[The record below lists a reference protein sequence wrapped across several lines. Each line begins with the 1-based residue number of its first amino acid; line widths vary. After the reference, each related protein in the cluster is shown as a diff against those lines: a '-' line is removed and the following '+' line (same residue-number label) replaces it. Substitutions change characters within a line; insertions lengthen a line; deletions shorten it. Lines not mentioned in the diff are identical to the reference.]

1 MHLQTLSKAPNKS
14 LKRIKMIKTIVGIAL
29 FALPF
34 FSFAEISV
42 VSEILIGQSTYDI
55 NSTLRT
61 EIRTEVSEEN
71 YSSSLNSDSFGFR
84 LGIKFTDNFSFEL
97 AKHEHGKSVNYVT
110 IYIPTSIPPSPNGGC
125 CLGPDED
132 SSLVAIVP
140 IDLESIRLGI
150 KGEMELFENT
160 SINARL
166 GLARWETGEY
176 SPQKLTDISGYS
188 RSGETG
194 NDIYYSLGA
203 EYKFT
208 ENFYIGVEY
217 SLLKISVNKT
227 FDDEYSGSYK
237 NNVKD
242 LSFVIGWAF

>member
-1 MHLQTLSKAPNKS
+1 
-14 LKRIKMIKTIVGIAL
+14 MIKTIAGIAL

-34 FSFAEISV
+34 FSLAEISV
-42 VSEILIGQSTYDI
+42 VSEILIGQSKYDI
-55 NSTLRT
+55 DSTLRT

-110 IYIPTSIPPSPNGGC
+110 VYIPTSIPASPNGGGC
-125 CLGPDED
+125 CLGSYED
-132 SSLVAIVP
+132 NSFVAIVP

-166 GLARWETGEY
+166 GLARWKSGEY
-176 SPQKLTDISGYS
+176 TPQKLTNISGYS
-188 RSGETG
+188 NSSETG

-208 ENFYIGVEY
+208 EHLYIGVEY
-217 SLLKISVNKT
+217 SLLKIAVNT
-227 FDDEYSGSYK
+227 TSGDIYSGSYK

-242 LSFVIGWAF
+242 FSFVIGWVF

>member
-1 MHLQTLSKAPNKS
+1 MSHL
-14 LKRIKMIKTIVGIAL
+14 VYEFG
-29 FALPF
+29 
-34 FSFAEISV
+34 
-42 VSEILIGQSTYDI
+42 YDI

-61 EIRTEVSEEN
+61 EIQTEVSEEN

-97 AKHEHGKSVNYVT
+97 VKHEHGKSVNYATV
-110 IYIPTSIPPSPNGGC
+110 YIPTSLPGSSNGDGC

-166 GLARWETGEY
+166 GLARWKYGEY
-176 SPQKLTDISGYS
+176 TPQKLSDLSGYS
-188 RSGETG
+188 NSGETG

-217 SLLKISVNKT
+217 SSLKISVNKT
-227 FDDEYSGSYK
+227 YDDEYSGSY
-237 NNVKD
+237 NNFVKD
-242 LSFVIGWAF
+242 LSFVIGWTF

>member
-1 MHLQTLSKAPNKS
+1 
-14 LKRIKMIKTIVGIAL
+14 MIKTIAGIAL
-29 FALPF
+29 FSLPF
-34 FSFAEISV
+34 SSFAEISV

-61 EIRTEVSEEN
+61 EIRTEVSEKN

-110 IYIPTSIPPSPNGGC
+110 VYILRAIPPSPNGGSC

-166 GLARWETGEY
+166 GLARWKYGEY
-176 SPQKLTDISGYS
+176 TPQKLSDISGHS
-188 RSGETG
+188 NSGETG

-208 ENFYIGVEY
+208 ENFHIGVEY

-227 FDDEYSGSYK
+227 YDDEYSGSYN

>member
-1 MHLQTLSKAPNKS
+1 
-14 LKRIKMIKTIVGIAL
+14 MIKTIAGIAL

-34 FSFAEISV
+34 SSFAEISV

-84 LGIKFTDNFSFEL
+84 LGITFTDNFSFEL

-110 IYIPTSIPPSPNGGC
+110 VYIPTSTPASPNGAGC

-132 SSLVAIVP
+132 SSVVAIVP
-140 IDLESIRLGI
+140 IVLESIRLGI

-166 GLARWETGEY
+166 GFPIG
-176 SPQKLTDISGYS
+176 
-188 RSGETG
+188 
-194 NDIYYSLGA
+194 SLV
-203 EYKFT
+203 
-208 ENFYIGVEY
+208 NIRRRN
-217 SLLKISVNKT
+217 LLI
-227 FDDEYSGSYK
+227 
-237 NNVKD
+237 
-242 LSFVIGWAF
+242 

>member
-1 MHLQTLSKAPNKS
+1 
-14 LKRIKMIKTIVGIAL
+14 MIKTIAGIAL
-29 FALPF
+29 FSLPF

-42 VSEILIGQSTYDI
+42 VSEILIGQSKYDI
-55 NSTLRT
+55 DSTLRT

-71 YSSSLNSDSFGFR
+71 FSSSLNSDSFGFR

-110 IYIPTSIPPSPNGGC
+110 VYFPTSIPASPNGGSC

-140 IDLESIRLGI
+140 IDLESVRLGI

-166 GLARWETGEY
+166 GLARWKSGEY
-176 SPQKLTDISGYS
+176 TPQKLTNISGHS
-188 RSGETG
+188 NSGETG

-203 EYKFT
+203 EYKIT
-208 ENFYIGVEY
+208 ESLYIGVEY
-217 SLLKISVNKT
+217 SLLKIAVNAT

-242 LSFVIGWAF
+242 FSFVLGWAF